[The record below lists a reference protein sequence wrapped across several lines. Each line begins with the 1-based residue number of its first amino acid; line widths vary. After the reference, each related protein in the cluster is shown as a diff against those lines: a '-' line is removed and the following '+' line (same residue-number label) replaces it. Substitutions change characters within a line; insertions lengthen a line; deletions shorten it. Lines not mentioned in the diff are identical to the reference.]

1 MVKVTIEDVAEL
13 AKVSITTVS
22 RVINN
27 ASHVRTHT
35 VERVREAI
43 RALDYKPNPSA
54 RSLAASR
61 SFVVGLL
68 YDNPSSSYVIEI
80 QLGALSVCDVHHYDL
95 LIHPCDHA
103 DLRLADDL
111 IRLVRN
117 STVDGFLLTPPISD
131 SQAIVA
137 SLMSNRIP
145 HMRIAPGDRKPAHGI
160 VLTNDFDVSA
170 EMTRHLASL
179 GHRRIAFVK
188 GHPNHLAQAERY
200 LGYVEGLRNAGLA
213 VDENLVSQ
221 GYNSFDSGT
230 QSAEDLLRLPDRP
243 TAIFA
248 ANDEMAVGVMRVA
261 RLHGL
266 DVPGDLSVAG
276 FDDAPIA
283 QQIYPSLTTVRQP
296 VRSMAAA
303 ATELLLS
310 QLRGS
315 PDNGSAPVIASSL
328 QIRESTGPCRTRRG

>member
-13 AKVSITTVS
+13 AKVSIKTVS
-22 RVINN
+22 RVVNN
-27 ASHVRTHT
+27 ESHVRADT

-43 RALDYKPNPSA
+43 RTLDYKPNPSA

-61 SFVVGLL
+61 SFVVALL
-68 YDNPSSSYVIEI
+68 YDNPSSSYVIDI
-80 QLGALSVCDVHHYDL
+80 QLGALGVCDVHHYEV

-103 DLRLADDL
+103 DHRLAEDL
-111 IRLVRN
+111 TRLVR
-117 STVDGFLLTPPISD
+117 SSKVDGFLLTPPISD
-131 SQAIVA
+131 NQAVIA
-137 SLMSNRIP
+137 SLSSNRIP
-145 HMRIAPGDRKPAHGI
+145 HVRIAPGDRNPAHGI

-170 EMTRHLASL
+170 EMTRHLAAL

-188 GHPNHLAQAERY
+188 GHPDHLAQAERY
-200 LGYVEGLRNAGLA
+200 RGYVEGMRSAGLA
-213 VDENLVSQ
+213 VDEHLVSQ
-221 GYNSFDSGT
+221 GYNSFDSGI
-230 QSAEDLLRLPDRP
+230 QCAEELLRLPDRP

-248 ANDEMAVGVMRVA
+248 ANDEMAVAVMRVA

-283 QQIYPSLTTVRQP
+283 RQIYPSLTTVRQP

-315 PDNGSAPVIASSL
+315 PDGDAAPVIASSL
-328 QIRESTGPCRTRRG
+328 QIRESTGPCRTRPG

>member
-1 MVKVTIEDVAEL
+1 MVKVTIEDVADL
-13 AKVSITTVS
+13 AKVSIKTVS

-27 ASHVRTHT
+27 EAHVSADT
-35 VERVREAI
+35 VERVREAV

-68 YDNPSSSYVIEI
+68 YDNPSSSYVIDI
-80 QLGALSVCDVHHYDL
+80 QLGALGVCDIHHYEI

-103 DLRLADDL
+103 DHSLADEL
-111 IRLVRN
+111 IRLVR
-117 STVDGFLLTPPISD
+117 SSKVDGFLLTPPISD
-131 SQAIVA
+131 NEAIIV
-137 SLMSNRIP
+137 SLSSNQIP
-145 HMRIAPGDRKPAHGI
+145 YVRIAPGDRKPAQGI
-160 VLTNDFDVSA
+160 VLTNDLDVSV
-170 EMTRHLASL
+170 EMTRHLAAL

-188 GHPNHLAQAERY
+188 GHPDHLALAERY
-200 LGYVEGLRNAGLA
+200 RGYVEGMRKAGLP

-221 GYNSFDSGT
+221 GYNSFDSGI
-230 QSAEDLLRLPDRP
+230 QCAEHLLRLPDRP

-283 QQIYPSLTTVRQP
+283 RQIYPSLTTVRQP

-310 QLRGS
+310 QLRGD
-315 PDNGSAPVIASSL
+315 PDKDAAPVIASSIE
-328 QIRESTGPCRTRRG
+328 IRESTGPCRMRRG

>member
-13 AKVSITTVS
+13 AKVSIKTVS

-27 ASHVRTHT
+27 ESHVRTDT

-68 YDNPSSSYVIEI
+68 YDNPSSSYVIDI
-80 QLGALSVCDVHHYDL
+80 QLGALGVCDVHHYEL
-95 LIHPCDHA
+95 LIHPCDHG
-103 DLRLADDL
+103 DHRLADDL
-111 IRLVRN
+111 INLVRN
-117 STVDGFLLTPPISD
+117 SKVDGFLLTPPISD
-131 SQAIVA
+131 NQVVIA
-137 SLMSNRIP
+137 SLSSNEIP
-145 HMRIAPGDRKPAHGI
+145 HVRIAPGDRRAAHGI
-160 VLTNDFDVSA
+160 VLTNDFDSSV
-170 EMTRHLASL
+170 EMTGHLAAL

-188 GHPNHLAQAERY
+188 GHPDHLAQAERY
-200 LGYVEGLRNAGLA
+200 GGYLEGMRNAGLE
-213 VDENLVSQ
+213 VDEDLVSQ
-221 GYNSFDSGT
+221 GYNSFDSGI
-230 QSAEDLLRLPDRP
+230 QCAEDLLRLPDPP

-248 ANDEMAVGVMRVA
+248 ANDQMAVGVMRVA

-266 DVPGDLSVAG
+266 DIPGDLSVAG

-303 ATELLLS
+303 ATEMLLS
-310 QLRGS
+310 QLRSG
-315 PDNGSAPVIASSL
+315 PANDAAPVIASSI